1 VPVADKLSEV
11 DGESEPESEPV
22 EEGLAP
28 AVNEAVGVRDAD
40 FERLTVIDGV
50 DDGVLV
56 GVIVGIGDGVALAVG
71 ELETL
76 AVVEIDGDTEGLSP
90 YESVL
95 VAELESDALRVA
107 VEDVV
112 GNDVVVDEGVD
123 ELVGVPDAETDAV
136 ALPVSVALEVMDG
149 VLAGDGELLA
159 VAPSDRVVVGVPD
172 IEADRLT
179 VVERLSLPVAV

>member
-1 VPVADKLSEV
+1 M
-11 DGESEPESEPV
+11 
-22 EEGLAP
+22 
-28 AVNEAVGVRDAD
+28 
-40 FERLTVIDGV
+40 
-50 DDGVLV
+50 
-56 GVIVGIGDGVALAVG
+56 
-71 ELETL
+71 
-76 AVVEIDGDTEGLSP
+76 
-90 YESVL
+90 L